1 MENINERVSINK
13 LLSVFDVNNP
23 NQNHFFVGWL
33 AANGYLKTI
42 LTTNFDQN
50 IEYSLQH
57 FGLSKEK
64 DFMVITELDKFHYKP
79 HDPRIYVIK
88 LHGSIDAIDTVLT
101 TIRRIA
107 QKQNK
112 SRMLT
117 VLQQILNDQQIDT
130 ILFAGYSFSDHFDI
144 TPALADIHASE
155 KLLAIIKY
163 HHAETP
169 DKIITGV
176 DGLFKGFKEI
186 KELHCDWDAVVASVC
201 KEFSIDAKQT
211 SQSIY
216 WEKTVRNWIYDLYD
230 KDGYTDRNNC
240 LGNLFLSA
248 GFIEFGRLYAA
259 SNINLTG
266 AEKITQLRKMDAAA
280 IMGKSYLKDP
290 NNRNAAKAI
299 FYYKEALKIAEIWN
313 QVEYIN
319 IYKGSLASCYTM
331 TGDHKLGEKMYR
343 QIIRYYEPMLL
354 DKARRNMAIDRI
366 TGYKIML
373 AHSLTLQE
381 RFEEAINIYKD
392 ILPICEDEGLIN
404 NAELGTAGLGLAY
417 ARNADS
423 VNALTTFRLGYRK
436 AKTNGTV
443 DRLLSLFF
451 LVCSWSREVEGYES
465 GLIFFKSEIEQINQ
479 KTAFTKSYDDI
490 PEKLIGEYK
499 YWL

>member
-23 NQNHFFVGWL
+23 NQNHFLVGWL

-64 DFMVITELDKFHYKP
+64 DFAVITELDNFHYIP
-79 HDPRIYVIK
+79 GDPKIYVIK
-88 LHGSIDAIDTVLT
+88 LHGSIDAIGTVLT

-112 SRMLT
+112 SRILT
-117 VLQQILNDQQIDT
+117 VLRQIFNDSLIDT

-144 TPALADIHASE
+144 TPALSDIQASE
-155 KLLAIIKY
+155 KLLTIIKY
-163 HHAETP
+163 QHAETP
-169 DKIITGV
+169 DKIITRV
-176 DGLFKGFKEI
+176 DGLFKDFKEI
-186 KELHCDWDAVVASVC
+186 KELYCDWDAVVASIC
-201 KEFSIDAKQT
+201 KEFSIDAKQA
-211 SQSIY
+211 SQSAD

-248 GFIEFGRLYAA
+248 GFIELGRFYAT
-259 SNINLTG
+259 SNINLAG
-266 AEKITQLRKMDAAA
+266 AEKNMQFRKMDASA

-299 FYYKEALKIAEIWN
+299 FYYEEALKIAEVWN

-331 TGDHKLGEKMYR
+331 TGDHKKGEEMCR
-343 QIIRYYEPMLL
+343 QIIGYYEPMLL
-354 DKARRNMAIDRI
+354 DQVKRNTAIDRI

-392 ILPICEDEGLIN
+392 ILPICDDEGLIN

-417 ARNADS
+417 ARKGDFL
-423 VNALTTFRLGYRK
+423 NALATFRLGYHK

-451 LVCSWSREVEGYES
+451 LVCSWSREVEGYRS
-465 GLIFFKSEIEQINQ
+465 GLVFFKGEIGLINQ
-479 KTAFTKSYDDI
+479 KTGFSKSYNDI
-490 PEKLIGEYK
+490 PDKLIGEYK